1 MKKKE
6 KKKKWCDVT
15 KKRVRKR
22 EEESKCTM
30 KFHYLETMKYH
41 SIVLVLD
48 FVGFKWLIDNSI
60 CGRRICKWHEW
71 RACIIARIAC
81 WIILREILYLE
92 YFIIISQQILNTK
105 LLLVEKINNINDK
118 SGLKPIVTYKSRLC
132 YENIKI

>member
-48 FVGFKWLIDNSI
+48 FVGFK
-60 CGRRICKWHEW
+60 
-71 RACIIARIAC
+71 
-81 WIILREILYLE
+81 
-92 YFIIISQQILNTK
+92 
-105 LLLVEKINNINDK
+105 
-118 SGLKPIVTYKSRLC
+118 
-132 YENIKI
+132 